1 MDGKPLLSPPELLV
15 GSGFAVTAAESGFR
29 PCVAPW
35 TSLCRNRRFSA
46 LGSEDERPASP
57 TRRSRP
63 VRDPGGGPWPY
74 SDRTPRDPGAR
85 HDPTRSVGILPL
97 VCLTPRG
104 AEAATGDWRRR
115 VSSADCPRTQRSSPW
130 VKALLSGAMSG
141 RRGGQP
147 AWGWPGGQRASR
159 RRHGCKTGRP
169 TAAGQETYRHGVE
182 RPCDGGIG
190 LRRRR
195 WAGTGRGGRS
205 VAWGRG
211 PGRRRETQGGTPS
224 PVQGPGGERGQGD
237 PRPARAWRHTCHLSF
252 EHYGGSES

>member
-15 GSGFAVTAAESGFR
+15 GGGFAVTAAESRFR
-29 PCVAPW
+29 RCVAPW

-46 LGSEDERPASP
+46 LGSEDERLASP
-57 TRRSRP
+57 TRRSCP

-74 SDRTPRDPGAR
+74 SDCTPRDPGAR
-85 HDPTRSVGILPL
+85 HDPTRSVRILPL

-104 AEAATGDWRRR
+104 AEATTGDWRRR
-115 VSSADCPRTQRSSPW
+115 VSSADRPRTQRSSPW

-159 RRHGCKTGRP
+159 RRHSCRTGRP

-195 WAGTGRGGRS
+195 WAGTG
-205 VAWGRG
+205 ARG
-211 PGRRRETQGGTPS
+211 PERRVGPRTRPAPRNPGWDSEPRAGARRGA
-224 PVQGPGGERGQGD
+224 GPGGPQASSGL
-237 PRPARAWRHTCHLSF
+237 ASHLPPLV
-252 EHYGGSES
+252 